1 MKKRTRK
8 FVAGALSALM
18 AATLLS
24 GCGASATSG
33 TSSQAASQSVS
44 VNTGTRDLG
53 GLTLPIANGDVSIT
67 IMRSDG
73 SLTERGKSLND
84 STFASIDA
92 IRANTGIDVQFKA
105 YSGDAYNDALNT
117 ALASGSELPD
127 VFVSGNADLTKLAKD
142 GIVANLKDYINEE
155 NTPI

>member
-24 GCGASATSG
+24 GCGAPATSG

-105 YSGDAYNDALNT
+105 
-117 ALASGSELPD
+117 
-127 VFVSGNADLTKLAKD
+127 
-142 GIVANLKDYINEE
+142 
-155 NTPI
+155 